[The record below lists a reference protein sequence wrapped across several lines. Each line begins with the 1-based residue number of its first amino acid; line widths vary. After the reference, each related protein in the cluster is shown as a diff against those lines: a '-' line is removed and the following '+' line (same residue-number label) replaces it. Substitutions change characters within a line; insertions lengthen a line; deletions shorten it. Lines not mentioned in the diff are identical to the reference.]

1 MASLISLPH
10 IQRATDL
17 ERPEHEARWE
27 LSTLKGKLS
36 ELSGQS
42 AAGVSVA
49 LRLIAQTQQGG
60 EPAAWI
66 GSTSRLFYP
75 PDAVGWG
82 IDWEALPIIGLGDAR
97 QAARAADKLLRS
109 GAFGLVIVD
118 LPPRAF
124 VPAPLLGR
132 LMHLAETHN
141 SALLFLTQKSPTED
155 SLSSLIA
162 LRAQA
167 SWASLNARRLRARLD
182 IIKDKRRGP
191 GHQHLEDYHGP
202 LGLH

>member
-1 MASLISLPH
+1 MTTPPLPTS
-10 IQRATDL
+10 ATV
-17 ERPEHEARWE
+17 RSVA
-27 LSTLKGKLS
+27 K
-36 ELSGQS
+36 

-49 LRLIAQTQQGG
+49 LRLIAETQQAG

-97 QAARAADKLLRS
+97 EAARAADKLLRS
-109 GAFGLVIVD
+109 GAFGLVVVD
-118 LPPRAF
+118 LPSRAF

-132 LMHLAETHN
+132 LMHLAESHA
-141 SALLFLTQKSPTED
+141 SALLFLTQKSPEED

-167 SWASLNARRLRARLD
+167 RWESLDPRQLRAELT

-191 GHQHLEDYHGP
+191 GHHLYEDYDGP
-202 LGLH
+202 LGLR